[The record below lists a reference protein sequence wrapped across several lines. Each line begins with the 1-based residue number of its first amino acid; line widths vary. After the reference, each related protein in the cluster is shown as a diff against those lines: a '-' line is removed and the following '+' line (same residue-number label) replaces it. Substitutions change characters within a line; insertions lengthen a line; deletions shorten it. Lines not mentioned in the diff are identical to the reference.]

1 MEKNHEVRD
10 LPGARPAPALMGNI
24 EFEKVCFSY
33 EPRLPVLRGVAFRIE
48 AGQTA
53 ALVGRTGSGKTTIIS
68 LLPRFYDL
76 DAGVIKIDGRDIRS
90 FTLESLRRQIS
101 FVLQET
107 LLFHSPL

>member
-1 MEKNHEVRD
+1 MRDLSKVTDSYSRAAVGYERIREIMDKNYEVRD

-33 EPRLPVLRGVAFRIE
+33 EPQLPVLRGVAFRIE

-68 LLPRFYDL
+68 LLPRFYDW
-76 DAGVIKIDGRDIRS
+76 IP
-90 FTLESLRRQIS
+90 ES
-101 FVLQET
+101 
-107 LLFHSPL
+107 